1 MIPAN
6 ATKNP
11 YCISI
16 STQHEINP
24 LCLCRVGCSGSLAPV
39 LCQPTYAW
47 EVTET
52 FAAEHMLGPERF
64 CVILMTFRF

>member
-16 STQHEINP
+16 STQHQTNP
-24 LCLCRVGCSGSLAPV
+24 SGPRRTGCSESLAPAP
-39 LCQPTYAW
+39 CQPAYAW

-52 FAAEHMLGPERF
+52 FSAEHTLARSNSA
-64 CVILMTFRF
+64 LSL